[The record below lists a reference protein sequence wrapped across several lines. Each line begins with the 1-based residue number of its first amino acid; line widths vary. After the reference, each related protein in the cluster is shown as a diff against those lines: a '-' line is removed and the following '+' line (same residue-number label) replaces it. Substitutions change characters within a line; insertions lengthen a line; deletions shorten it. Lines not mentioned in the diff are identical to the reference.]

1 MQQKNVGAKM
11 AAFIR
16 ESDMNEK
23 TKDFELILNRED
35 EVLTSLSEKQSEFKA
50 AVREKNWEKLTTV
63 INEINLQTDTFM
75 EIDSQRESAQ
85 DQLDASEVKEYTEK
99 LSILRAKLLKWKI
112 ENKALEKYVGITR
125 DFIKGI
131 VDNALP
137 QSRNKVYSK
146 KGMIVQPQPQS
157 VVVNQL
163 F

>member
-1 MQQKNVGAKM
+1 
-11 AAFIR
+11 
-16 ESDMNEK
+16 MNEK
-23 TKDFELILNRED
+23 AKDFELILNRED

-50 AVREKNWEKLTTV
+50 AVREKNWEKLTSV
-63 INEINLQTDTFM
+63 INEINLQTDSFAD
-75 EIDSQRESAQ
+75 IDSQRESLQQQMEAG
-85 DQLDASEVKEYTEK
+85 DVKKYTEK
-99 LSILRAKLLKWKI
+99 LSTLRAKLLKWKI
-112 ENKALEKYVGITR
+112 ENKALEKYVEITR

>member
-1 MQQKNVGAKM
+1 
-11 AAFIR
+11 
-16 ESDMNEK
+16 MNEK
-23 TKDFELILNRED
+23 AKDFELILNRED
-35 EVLTSLSEKQSEFKA
+35 EVLSSLSEKQSEFKA

-99 LSILRAKLLKWKI
+99 LSVLRAKLLKWKI

>member
-1 MQQKNVGAKM
+1 MSGN
-11 AAFIR
+11 
-16 ESDMNEK
+16 EMNK
-23 TKDFELILNRED
+23 GMDDFELILNKED
-35 EVLTSLSEKQSEFKA
+35 EVLTSMSEKQVEFKA
-50 AVREKNWEKLTTV
+50 AVKEKNWEKLTSV
-63 INEINLQTDTFM
+63 INEINLQADSFV
-75 EIDSQRESAQ
+75 EIDGQRESVQ
-85 DQLDASEVKEYTEK
+85 SKMQASEIKPYMERLCEM
-99 LSILRAKLLKWKI
+99 RGKLLKWKI

-137 QSRNKVYSK
+137 QTRNKVYSK

>member
-1 MQQKNVGAKM
+1 
-11 AAFIR
+11 
-16 ESDMNEK
+16 MNEK

-50 AVREKNWEKLTTV
+50 AVKEKNWEKLTSV
-63 INEINLQTDTFM
+63 INEINYQTDAFI
-75 EIDSQRESAQ
+75 EIDSQREDVQ
-85 DQLDASEVKEYTEK
+85 QQLEAVEIKQYNEK
-99 LSILRAKLLKWKI
+99 LNNLRSKLLKWKI

-146 KGMIVQPQPQS
+146 RGMIVQPQPQS

>member
-1 MQQKNVGAKM
+1 
-11 AAFIR
+11 
-16 ESDMNEK
+16 MNEK

-50 AVREKNWEKLTTV
+50 AVREKNWEKLTSV
-63 INEINLQTDTFM
+63 INEINLQADSFAD
-75 EIDSQRESAQ
+75 IDSQRECLQQQMETA
-85 DQLDASEVKEYTEK
+85 EVKEYTEK
-99 LSILRAKLLKWKI
+99 LSALRAKLLKWKI

>member
-1 MQQKNVGAKM
+1 
-11 AAFIR
+11 
-16 ESDMNEK
+16 MNEK

-35 EVLTSLSEKQSEFKA
+35 EVLTSLSEKQSEFKV
-50 AVREKNWEKLTTV
+50 AVKEKNWEKLTSV
-63 INEINLQTDTFM
+63 INEINYQTDAFM
-75 EIDSQRESAQ
+75 EIYSQREDVQ
-85 DQLDASEVKEYTEK
+85 QQLKAVEIKQYSER
-99 LSILRAKLLKWKI
+99 LINLRAKLLKWKI

>member
-1 MQQKNVGAKM
+1 
-11 AAFIR
+11 
-16 ESDMNEK
+16 MNEK
-23 TKDFELILNRED
+23 VKDFELILNRED
-35 EVLTSLSEKQSEFKA
+35 EVLSSLSEKQSEFKA
-50 AVREKNWEKLTTV
+50 AVREKDWEKLTSV
-63 INEINLQTDTFM
+63 INEINVQTDTFT
-75 EIDSQRESAQ
+75 EIDSQRESVQQQMEPA
-85 DQLDASEVKEYTEK
+85 EVKEYAEK
-99 LSILRAKLLKWKI
+99 LCSLRAKLLKWKI
-112 ENKALEKYVGITR
+112 ENKALEKYVEITR

>member
-1 MQQKNVGAKM
+1 M
-11 AAFIR
+11 
-16 ESDMNEK
+16 SNEYEN
-23 TKDFELILNRED
+23 FEQILNKEEELLD
-35 EVLTSLSEKQSEFKA
+35 SLTEKQAEFKV
-50 AVREKNWEKLTTV
+50 AVMEKNWEKLTSV
-63 INEINLQTDTFM
+63 INKINVQTDDFV
-75 EIDSQRESAQ
+75 ELDAQREEMQYKMRA
-85 DQLDASEVKEYTEK
+85 KELKQYSEK
-99 LSILRAKLLKWKI
+99 LGTLRAKLLKWKI

>member
-1 MQQKNVGAKM
+1 
-11 AAFIR
+11 
-16 ESDMNEK
+16 MNEK

-50 AVREKNWEKLTTV
+50 AVREKNWEKLTNV

>member
-1 MQQKNVGAKM
+1 
-11 AAFIR
+11 
-16 ESDMNEK
+16 MNEK

-99 LSILRAKLLKWKI
+99 LSVLRAKLLKWKI

>member
-1 MQQKNVGAKM
+1 
-11 AAFIR
+11 
-16 ESDMNEK
+16 MNEK

-50 AVREKNWEKLTTV
+50 AVKEKNWEKLTSV
-63 INEINLQTDTFM
+63 INEINYQTDAFI
-75 EIDSQRESAQ
+75 EIDSQREDVQ
-85 DQLDASEVKEYTEK
+85 QQLEAVEIKQYNEK
-99 LSILRAKLLKWKI
+99 LNNLRAKLLKWKI

>member
-1 MQQKNVGAKM
+1 
-11 AAFIR
+11 
-16 ESDMNEK
+16 MNEK

-50 AVREKNWEKLTTV
+50 AVKEKNWEKLTSV
-63 INEINLQTDTFM
+63 INEINYQTDAFM
-75 EIDSQRESAQ
+75 EIDSQREDVQ
-85 DQLDASEVKEYTEK
+85 QQLEAVEIKQYSER
-99 LSILRAKLLKWKI
+99 LINLRAKLLKWKI

>member
-1 MQQKNVGAKM
+1 
-11 AAFIR
+11 
-16 ESDMNEK
+16 MNEK
-23 TKDFELILNRED
+23 AKDFELILNRED

-50 AVREKNWEKLTTV
+50 AVREKNWEKLTNV